1 LLVNS
6 LRTAAKRGSH
16 QPEIIGSVVTP
27 QTCPPAGA
35 NRRERVHRL
44 GVVCPVMTGVR
55 DVAIVGGG
63 LLGLAAAR
71 VLAARGRDV
80 VVLEQAE
87 VGHAKAGSKGSCRI
101 FRLGYP
107 DPGYVAAARRAGE
120 LWRDLEAES
129 GRQLLWPVPQLTFG
143 PRLADVQRALQT
155 AGAPA
160 ELLPAAT
167 VAERFPEIH
176 VNGPALLECESAVLA
191 ADYALDVLAARAGE
205 IRCGVHVYRI
215 IDDGGQVTLHTSAGP
230 LSARSAV
237 VTGGPWSSTLL
248 RPLGIA
254 VPTTPTLEQVG
265 YLSPAGTAPD
275 AGSGRAPIFICYDD
289 PAPYG
294 LPVPGSPLYKIG
306 IHRSGP
312 VADPD
317 AQDQSPDQ
325 EMIGRLSRLA
335 ARVLPGYDPEPTATE
350 RCIYDNTP
358 DEDFIV
364 DRIGNVVLGCG
375 TSGHGFKFG
384 PLFGEWLADLATGAA
399 GGPDPRLRARFAAS
413 RFTSRG

>member
-1 LLVNS
+1 
-6 LRTAAKRGSH
+6 
-16 QPEIIGSVVTP
+16 
-27 QTCPPAGA
+27 
-35 NRRERVHRL
+35 
-44 GVVCPVMTGVR
+44 MTDVR
-55 DVAIVGGG
+55 DIAIVGAG
-63 LLGLAAAR
+63 LLGLAAAGA
-71 VLAARGRDV
+71 LAARGRDV

-87 VGHAKAGSKGSCRI
+87 VGHARAGSKGSCRI

-143 PRLADVQRALQT
+143 SALADVQRALEA

-160 ELLPAAT
+160 ELLPAAA
-167 VAERFPEIH
+167 VAARFPQLQ
-176 VNGPALLECESAVLA
+176 VNGPALLESESAVLA
-191 ADYALDVLAARAGE
+191 ADQALDVLAGRAGE
-205 IRCGVHVYRI
+205 IRTGVRVVSI
-215 IDDGGQVTLHTSAGP
+215 VDDGRQVALQTSSGP
-230 LSARSAV
+230 LTARTV
-237 VTGGPWSSTLL
+237 MVTGGAWSSGLL
-248 RPLGIA
+248 APLGIA

-265 YLSPAGTAPD
+265 YLSPAATSPD
-275 AGSGRAPIFICYDD
+275 RDAQRTPIFICHDD

-317 AQDQSPDQ
+317 AQDQSPDP
-325 EMIGRLSRLA
+325 ELIGRLSRVA
-335 ARVLPGYDPEPTATE
+335 AHLLPGYNPDPYAAE

-358 DEDFIV
+358 DEDFVV
-364 DRIGNVVLGCG
+364 DRIGNVVIGCG

-384 PLFGEWLADLATGAA
+384 PLLGEWLADLATGEA
-399 GGPDPRLRARFAAS
+399 GWLDPALRSRFTAS
-413 RFTSRG
+413 RFASAG